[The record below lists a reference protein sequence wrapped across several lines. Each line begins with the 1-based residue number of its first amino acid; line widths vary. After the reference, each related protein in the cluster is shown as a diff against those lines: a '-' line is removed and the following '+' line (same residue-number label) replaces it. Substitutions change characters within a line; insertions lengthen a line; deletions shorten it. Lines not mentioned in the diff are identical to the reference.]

1 MGSQE
6 SEKIII
12 GYIESRENRVPR
24 IREIGS
30 LQIHKAYL
38 LRSINYSPAPIT
50 ALNQLIKRI
59 PLNAG
64 SGASSSCSFARNAM
78 FSSLF
83 RPARGLV
90 GSASAS
96 VLVGRE
102 FSTLGRV
109 LPRPYKLVLQPS
121 CQAHGVRKSCR
132 EHINIPSKL
141 QPEIVQT
148 QSWCYKTIAVIKRQ
162 QQTTT

>member
-1 MGSQE
+1 MTSSIIPYLNILYPHSVSDRRGERTWVRGNVETCFVPWGYNVWSDWKRCLNSLLLQSNVWANQE
-6 SEKIII
+6 ANC
-12 GYIESRENRVPR
+12 GW
-24 IREIGS
+24 
-30 LQIHKAYL
+30 
-38 LRSINYSPAPIT
+38 
-50 ALNQLIKRI
+50 
-59 PLNAG
+59 
-64 SGASSSCSFARNAM
+64 
-78 FSSLF
+78 

-132 EHINIPSKL
+132 EHINIPSKM
-141 QPEIVQT
+141 QPEIVRT
-148 QSWCYKTIAVIKRQ
+148 QSWCYKTIAVIKHQ
-162 QQTTT
+162 HQTTI